1 MVWAMQT
8 SRLIALDMDGT
19 LLTPEG
25 QVPERFWQ
33 LYDDATAQSIT
44 ITPASGRQLAT
55 LQRMFPACETFIAEN
70 GAVVWHGGEVVSTT
84 DLPLDAARNL
94 IAALPDAPFPA
105 HTVICAPE
113 VATTLPLP
121 PAIDAEVDKYYA
133 SRTTLAALGDHPT
146 PVIKIALYVETDAE
160 RDALPWVREHAP
172 ELRAVVSGKHWL
184 DIMHPDADKG
194 HALEALADTL
204 GIPLAQ
210 TAAFGDFLNDYG
222 MLRAAGY
229 AVAMKNAHP
238 DLKAIADEVIGS
250 NGDEAVVDK
259 LVQWLK

>member
-1 MVWAMQT
+1 M
-8 SRLIALDMDGT
+8 T
-19 LLTPEG
+19 L
-25 QVPERFWQ
+25 
-33 LYDDATAQSIT
+33 A
-44 ITPASGRQLAT
+44 PASGRQLAT
-55 LQRMFPACETFIAEN
+55 LQQMFPECDTFIAEN
-70 GAVVWHGGEVVSTT
+70 GAVVWHSGEVVSTT
-84 DLPLDAARNL
+84 ALPLDAARNL

-113 VATTLPLP
+113 VAATLPLP

-210 TAAFGDFLNDYG
+210 TSAFGDFLNDYG

>member
-1 MVWAMQT
+1 M
-8 SRLIALDMDGT
+8 T
-19 LLTPEG
+19 L
-25 QVPERFWQ
+25 
-33 LYDDATAQSIT
+33 A
-44 ITPASGRQLAT
+44 PASGRQLAT
-55 LQRMFPACETFIAEN
+55 LQQMFPECDTFIAEN
-70 GAVVWHGGEVVSTT
+70 GAVVWHSGEVVSTT
-84 DLPLDAARNL
+84 ALPLDAARNL

-113 VATTLPLP
+113 VAATLPLP